1 MRVPRCSI
9 SLWSDVIGETS
20 LPLCVRQSGRGLP
33 ARLQIILLLGTLTF
47 PSVFEVISE
56 TVAHDLGTS
65 GGDLPGGLRR
75 PRARVCQ
82 AISFLERS
90 ACLAALSV
98 LPLDREQELA

>member
-56 TVAHDLGTS
+56 TVDIILGTS

-75 PRARVCQ
+75 TRARVCQ
-82 AISFLERS
+82 AISFLEQSASLS
-90 ACLAALSV
+90 ACSV
-98 LPLDREQELA
+98 LPIDRKQKLA